1 MRRSELHLG
10 FLDRYGSPRHIGD
23 YVNSVPRIV
32 GDVRCSAHTSS
43 RNKYYIQVLSREIP
57 SAQTQTTISEGR
69 MVFQMRFFNGLHR
82 LQSWVLHLAT
92 REVLLHVPKRI
103 PVSGNDQKQ
112 TQLMQMASFW
122 YPFSDTH
129 ALLPSRDPNF
139 NSR

>member
-1 MRRSELHLG
+1 
-10 FLDRYGSPRHIGD
+10 
-23 YVNSVPRIV
+23 
-32 GDVRCSAHTSS
+32 
-43 RNKYYIQVLSREIP
+43 
-57 SAQTQTTISEGR
+57 

-112 TQLMQMASFW
+112 TQSMQMASFR
-122 YPFSDTH
+122 YPLSDTH
-129 ALLPSRDPNF
+129 ALLPSRDSNF